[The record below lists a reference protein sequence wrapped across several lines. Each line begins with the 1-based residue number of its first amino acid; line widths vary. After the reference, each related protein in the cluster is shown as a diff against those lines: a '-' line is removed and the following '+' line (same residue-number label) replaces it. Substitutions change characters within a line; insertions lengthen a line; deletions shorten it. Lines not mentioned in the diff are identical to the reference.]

1 MSNYTIRPLRNEDY
15 PAVASLLNLI
25 LSEPITAKQ
34 LQDEENS
41 IPPGQLHYN
50 DDGQLMGWDRPK
62 WVAENE
68 QREVIG
74 YAIAWRAPWTEPG
87 HLNLTLVVHPDER
100 GRGAGRALSNEV
112 RLWAQK
118 VKASRLVCFMK
129 DNDEISLEFA
139 QRRGYQQERHIFESV
154 LNLSAFTNE
163 ELFQSIRA
171 AEQSGIR
178 FITLADEP
186 GEENER
192 KLHELY
198 RVTHLDIP
206 GFNEDFPWFEE
217 WRKWNID
224 IPGVRPEY
232 IHIAKDGESYV
243 GVVTLQ
249 QNEQTQAMY
258 HQYTGIL
265 SEYRRQRLGLAL
277 KMLAI
282 RTARTSNVTYLRT
295 HNDSM
300 NVPMLRINRDL
311 LGFEAAPGNFKMV
324 CKLF

>member
-1 MSNYTIRPLRNEDY
+1 MSNYTIRSLRNDDF
-15 PAVASLLNLI
+15 PAVALLLNQI

-34 LQDEENS
+34 LQDEEDN

-68 QREVIG
+68 QGEVIG
-74 YAIAWRAPWTEPG
+74 YTIAWRAPWNEPG
-87 HLNLTLVVHPDER
+87 NLNLTLVVHPDEC
-100 GRGAGRALSNEV
+100 GHGVGRALSHEV

-118 VKASRLVCFMK
+118 VEASRLVCFMK
-129 DNDEISLEFA
+129 DHDETSLGFA
-139 QRRGYQQERHIFESV
+139 QRRGYQQERHMFESV
-154 LNLSAFTNE
+154 LDLSTFTNE
-163 ELFQSIRA
+163 DLFQSIYT

-178 FITLADEP
+178 FTTLADEP

-192 KLHELY
+192 KLYELY

-217 WRKWNID
+217 WRKWNIEL
-224 IPGVRPEY
+224 PAVQPEY
-232 IHIAKDGESYV
+232 IHIAKDGERYV

-249 QNEQTQAMY
+249 QNEQTQSMY
-258 HQYTGIL
+258 HQYTGVL
-265 SEYRRQRLGLAL
+265 QEYRGKRLGLAL

-282 RTARTSNVTYLRT
+282 RTARASEAHYLRT
-295 HNDSM
+295 HNDTL

-311 LGFEAAPGNFKMV
+311 LGFNAVPGNYKMV
-324 CKLF
+324 CTLL